1 MPKIACLFLYNT
13 MNFLRNKHIINYLVI
28 LLCTGCAIKHSTYTL
43 EDIEKHRT
51 LYTQKGKRKSLTTLV
66 DIYLDKNQPHESR
79 LQALRV
85 ISDINDPIVIDALQS
100 SIGTASLIDL
110 EIMIE
115 SVETLVSFHQNS
127 SVDSL
132 VMGLANTEKK
142 VMEIRESIIN
152 AIGENG
158 TNDEIYTLLELY
170 EVSRS
175 NHARMNKLLTLTLG
189 GMDDDRVIPFLMQ
202 IANDEETEIHI
213 RNRAVDILA
222 RKESPELVD
231 FFIEMLGD
239 PVTRDKVNE
248 YAMNVLG
255 EFNDERMVFA
265 LLEAYQTGKHQYYA
279 MLNTLMKSLGEYKN
293 PAIKPVFIEIA
304 KTDGFPRSLR
314 IKAIRGLAEFDDPAS
329 ADEVVEILSYPSNYI
344 YYNEI
349 VTLLKELGVYE
360 NYKPELRENAFNAM
374 KLDIK

>member
-1 MPKIACLFLYNT
+1 MTFLKNRQIAF
-13 MNFLRNKHIINYLVI
+13 YLLI
-28 LLCTGCAIKHSTYTL
+28 LIFTSCAVKHSTYTL

-51 LYTQKGKRKSLTTLV
+51 LYTQKGKRKSLSTLV
-66 DIYLDKNQPHESR
+66 DIYVDNNQPHETR

-85 ISDINDPIVIDALQS
+85 IAEINDPIVIDALQS

-115 SVETLVSFHQNS
+115 SVETLVKFNQTN

-142 VMEIRESIIN
+142 VMDIREAIIN
-152 AIGENG
+152 GIGENG
-158 TNDEIYTLLELY
+158 TDDEIYTLLELY
-170 EVSRS
+170 EVSRT

-202 IANDEETEIHI
+202 IANDKETEIYT

-255 EFNDERMVFA
+255 EFNDERMIFA

-314 IKAIRGLAEFDDPAS
+314 IKAIRGLAEFNDPSTVDD
-329 ADEVVEILSYPSNYI
+329 VIKILSYPSNYI

-349 VTLLKELGVYE
+349 ITLLKELGVYE
-360 NYKPELRENAFNAM
+360 NYKSELRVYAFNAM
-374 KLDIK
+374 KSDIK